1 MSSRPATSSRAG
13 SRSAVRSVARPSG
26 KNLKGYRASGARRY
40 PANIRE
46 WINVA
51 AVGDY
56 ISHDRTVR
64 DDYRAML
71 EHGLIESIEDRRI
84 FNLAIR
90 HGQIEPPPRRWATSS
105 TRP

>member
-1 MSSRPATSSRAG
+1 
-13 SRSAVRSVARPSG
+13 
-26 KNLKGYRASGARRY
+26 
-40 PANIRE
+40 
-46 WINVA
+46 VA

-84 FNLAIR
+84 YNLAVR
-90 HGQIEPPPRRWATSS
+90 YGKSNPHHGVGYLIHPTVIALIGDWLS
-105 TRP
+105 